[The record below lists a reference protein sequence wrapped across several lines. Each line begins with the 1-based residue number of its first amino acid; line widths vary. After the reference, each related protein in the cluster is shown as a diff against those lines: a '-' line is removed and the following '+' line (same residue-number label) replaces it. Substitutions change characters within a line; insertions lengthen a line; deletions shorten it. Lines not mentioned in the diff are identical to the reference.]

1 MWAQRDRISN
11 VGGHAFIAS
20 GLLFLTI
27 SVLDLAMGTPPS
39 GGPALLEWVIAKKP
53 LLGAVVEVMF
63 FAIVALIPAVFALY
77 RKLGPSH
84 PTSAV
89 VACGTIAMTIPV
101 LAVLVI
107 VLGRLVFPVFHL
119 RAHTAEASELLLA
132 LYFGGVHAA
141 MLLFAGA
148 TLVISLASRQMAPH
162 LAGLGYATSIA
173 DLIAGYPDAVGP
185 IVTFFCGGLFAAWL
199 VSMGYWVSRRETR

>member
-1 MWAQRDRISN
+1 MSAEHDRISN
-11 VGGHAFIAS
+11 VGGIAFLAS

-27 SVLDLAMGTPPS
+27 SVLDLAMGSPPS
-39 GGPALLEWVIAKKP
+39 GAPLLEWITAKQP

-63 FAIVALIPAVFALY
+63 FAVVSLIPAVVALY

-84 PTSAV
+84 PASAV

-101 LAVLVI
+101 LAVLLI
-107 VLGRLVFPVFHL
+107 VLGRLVFPVFGL
-119 RAHTAEASELLLA
+119 RAHTVETSELILA

-148 TLVISLASRQMAPH
+148 TFVISLALRQTAPR
-162 LAGLGYATSIA
+162 LAYVGYATSIA
-173 DLIAGYPDAVGP
+173 DLIAGYPDAAGP
-185 IVTFFCGGLFAAWL
+185 VVTFLCGGLFAAWL
-199 VSMGYWVSRRETR
+199 TAMGYWVSRPNSSR